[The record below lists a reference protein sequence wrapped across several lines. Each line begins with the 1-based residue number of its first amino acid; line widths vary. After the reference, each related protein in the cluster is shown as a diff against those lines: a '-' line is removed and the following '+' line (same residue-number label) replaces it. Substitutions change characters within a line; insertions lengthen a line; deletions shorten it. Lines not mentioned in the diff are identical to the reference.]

1 MPQNHATKRIEYR
14 RWRQFDFDSFCED
27 LRKSS
32 LVRDLDRAMSIAD
45 DEVDKLFECYDA
57 TLSSLLDI
65 HAQVQTISIRV
76 DRSARWYD
84 ADCKIEKRTT
94 RRLEK
99 IYRRTKFPDDLLL

>member
-1 MPQNHATKRIEYR
+1 MPQNHTTKRIECR

-32 LVRDLDRAMSIAD
+32 LVRDLDPAMSIAD

-65 HAQVQTISIRV
+65 HALIRTISIWV
-76 DRSARWYD
+76 ARSA
-84 ADCKIEKRTT
+84 C
-94 RRLEK
+94 
-99 IYRRTKFPDDLLL
+99 